1 MGNREDLLEGARK
14 AILER
19 GIAKVTAR
27 DIAAQAGVSL
37 AAIGYHFGS
46 KDKLVNQAIMEAT
59 GSRIGDGLEAAII
72 ESGQDHTLAESLA
85 GTWQGMLDI
94 AVDAHEELLLSLE
107 NGVQIAHN
115 PEAQEFMSG
124 ATATAFADLAGSVQR
139 AHPELPDD
147 LALSIAKF
155 YFLLFQGVAMQI
167 LLAPDTEFPDG
178 AEIQRVLA
186 ALTGGDASR

>member
-14 AILER
+14 AILKR

-59 GSRIGDGLEAAII
+59 GTRVGDGLEAAIV
-72 ESGQDHTLAESLA
+72 ESGHDHTLAESLA
-85 GTWQGMLDI
+85 GTWQAMLTI
-94 AVDAHEELLLSLE
+94 AVEAHEELLLSLE

-115 PEAQEFMSG
+115 PEAQEFMSS
-124 ATATAFADLAGSVQR
+124 ATATAFADLARSVR
-139 AHPELPDD
+139 TAHPELPDD

-155 YFLLFQGVAMQI
+155 YFLLFQGIAMQT

-186 ALTGGDASR
+186 ALTAT